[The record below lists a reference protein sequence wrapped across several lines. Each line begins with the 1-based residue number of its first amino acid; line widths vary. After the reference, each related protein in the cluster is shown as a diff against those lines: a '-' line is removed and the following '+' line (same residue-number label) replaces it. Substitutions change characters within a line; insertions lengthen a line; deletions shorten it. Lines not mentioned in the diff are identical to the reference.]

1 MLTTGIPQIV
11 AGIAV
16 FLVCGVLLFSGKVR
30 KRYWCLSCLVTAL
43 LVGSGIWCAND
54 FFDLGM
60 GTPKVFSPEN
70 WEKKKTEQELKNLEG
85 LKSDT
90 TAYVKKLDSSLES
103 IGNELSKLGDDIDA
117 KEKQI
122 DTTKQELSEAKE
134 TEKSQYES
142 MKLRIKYMY
151 EKGDSTY
158 VDLLM
163 EAGSLSEL
171 LSKAEYITKISSYD
185 RKKLDEYAATKEKIA
200 EKEKALEEHAE
211 LLTLQDE
218 TEAKQASVEK
228 LLAAK
233 QTELRNYETKI
244 ASAEGQISEYAKSI
258 EAQENQIKSIEA
270 EIKRK
275 EEEARKKAEEEKK
288 KAAAANKAAQTYKTV
303 SLGDISFTWPCPASG
318 RITSG
323 FGSRKS
329 PTKGASS
336 NHQGI
341 DISAPTGTS
350 IVAAAAGEVVIATYS
365 SSAGNYVMI
374 SHGGGVYT
382 VYMHASSL
390 LVSQGQSVKKG
401 QTIAKVGSTGYSTG
415 SHLHFGVRVNG
426 SYVNPTKYVS
436 P

>member
-1 MLTTGIPQIV
+1 MRR
-11 AGIAV
+11 
-16 FLVCGVLLFSGKVR
+16 SGKFLAAA
-30 KRYWCLSCLVTAL
+30 LSVALVLATPLSAQATKSGLSDAKSKKTAL
-43 LVGSGIWCAND
+43 EA
-54 FFDLGM
+54 
-60 GTPKVFSPEN
+60 
-70 WEKKKTEQELKNLEG
+70 EKKKTEQELKNLEG

-103 IGNELSKLGDDIDA
+103 IGNELSKLNDDIDA

-185 RKKLDEYAATKEKIA
+185 RQKFDEYAATKEKIA
-200 EKEKALEEHAE
+200 EKEKALEGEHAE

-341 DISAPTGTS
+341 DISADRNFHRRGCS
-350 IVAAAAGEVVIATYS
+350 G
-365 SSAGNYVMI
+365 
-374 SHGGGVYT
+374 
-382 VYMHASSL
+382 
-390 LVSQGQSVKKG
+390 
-401 QTIAKVGSTGYSTG
+401 
-415 SHLHFGVRVNG
+415 
-426 SYVNPTKYVS
+426 
-436 P
+436 

>member
-1 MLTTGIPQIV
+1 MAAAAAAAEI
-11 AGIAV
+11 
-16 FLVCGVLLFSGKVR
+16 CGKKDENMKKQGLKIRAALF
-30 KRYWCLSCLVTAL
+30 LVTAAL
-43 LVGSGIWCAND
+43 AS
-54 FFDLGM
+54 
-60 GTPKVFSPEN
+60 SPVLISVAAATKKDVSSAKDKKSALEQ
-70 WEKKKTEQELKNLEG
+70 EKKKTEEAIKSLQG
-85 LKSDT
+85 LKSNT
-90 TAYVKKLDSSLES
+90 ESYVKELDTKMNDLQSQVTKLENNISSKQKSIDETAVKLE
-103 IGNELSKLGDDIDA
+103 
-117 KEKQI
+117 
-122 DTTKQELSEAKE
+122 EAQK
-134 TEKSQYES
+134 TEKKQYAS
-142 MKLRIKYMY
+142 MKMRIKYMY

-163 EAGSLSEL
+163 ESGSLSEL

-185 RKKLDEYAATKEKIA
+185 RQKLDEYAATKEKIA
-200 EKEKALEEHAE
+200 EKEKSLESEHAE
-211 LLTLQDE
+211 LLMLQDE

-233 QTELRNYETKI
+233 QTELQNYETKI

-323 FGSRKS
+323 FGGRKS

>member
-1 MLTTGIPQIV
+1 MRKSGR
-11 AGIAV
+11 
-16 FLVCGVLLFSGKVR
+16 FLAAALSFALVLATPLSAQATKSG
-30 KRYWCLSCLVTAL
+30 LSDAKSKKTAL
-43 LVGSGIWCAND
+43 EA
-54 FFDLGM
+54 
-60 GTPKVFSPEN
+60 
-70 WEKKKTEQELKNLEG
+70 EKKKTEQELKNLEG

-163 EAGSLSEL
+163 ESGSLSEL

-185 RKKLDEYAATKEKIA
+185 RQKLDEYAATKEKIA
-200 EKEKALEEHAE
+200 EKEKSLESEHAE
-211 LLTLQDE
+211 LLMLQDE

-233 QTELRNYETKI
+233 QTELQNYETKI

-275 EEEARKKAEEEKK
+275 EQE
-288 KAAAANKAAQTYKTV
+288 AANKAAQTYKTV

-323 FGSRKS
+323 FGGRKS

>member
-1 MLTTGIPQIV
+1 MRK
-11 AGIAV
+11 
-16 FLVCGVLLFSGKVR
+16 SGKFLAAA
-30 KRYWCLSCLVTAL
+30 LSFALVLATPLSAQATKSGLSDAKNKKTAL
-43 LVGSGIWCAND
+43 EA
-54 FFDLGM
+54 
-60 GTPKVFSPEN
+60 
-70 WEKKKTEQELKNLEG
+70 EKKKTEQELKNLEG

-103 IGNELSKLGDDIDA
+103 IGNELSKLNDDIDA

-185 RKKLDEYAATKEKIA
+185 RQKLDEYAATKEKIA
-200 EKEKALEEHAE
+200 EKEKALEEEHAE
-211 LLTLQDE
+211 LLNLQNE

-233 QTELRNYETKI
+233 QTELQNYETKI

-258 EAQENQIKSIEA
+258 EVQENQIKSIEA

-323 FGSRKS
+323 FGGRKS

>member
-1 MLTTGIPQIV
+1 MRR
-11 AGIAV
+11 
-16 FLVCGVLLFSGKVR
+16 SGKFLAAA
-30 KRYWCLSCLVTAL
+30 LSFALVLATPLSAQATKSGLSDAKNKKTAL
-43 LVGSGIWCAND
+43 EA
-54 FFDLGM
+54 
-60 GTPKVFSPEN
+60 
-70 WEKKKTEQELKNLEG
+70 EKKKTEQELKNLEG

-103 IGNELSKLGDDIDA
+103 IGNELSKLNDDIDA

-185 RKKLDEYAATKEKIA
+185 RQKLDEYAATKEKIA
-200 EKEKALEEHAE
+200 EKEKALKEEHAE
-211 LLTLQDE
+211 LLNLQNE

-233 QTELRNYETKI
+233 QTELQNYETKI

-323 FGSRKS
+323 FGGRKS

>member
-1 MLTTGIPQIV
+1 MRR
-11 AGIAV
+11 
-16 FLVCGVLLFSGKVR
+16 SGKFLAAA
-30 KRYWCLSCLVTAL
+30 LSFALVLATPLSAQATKSGLSDAKSKKTAL
-43 LVGSGIWCAND
+43 EA
-54 FFDLGM
+54 
-60 GTPKVFSPEN
+60 
-70 WEKKKTEQELKNLEG
+70 EKKKTEQELKNLEG

-103 IGNELSKLGDDIDA
+103 IGNELSKLNDDINA

-185 RKKLDEYAATKEKIA
+185 RQKLDEYAATKEKIA
-200 EKEKALEEHAE
+200 EKEKALEGEHAE

-233 QTELRNYETKI
+233 QTELQNYETKI
-244 ASAEGQISEYAKSI
+244 ASAEGQISEYAKAI

>member
-1 MLTTGIPQIV
+1 MRR
-11 AGIAV
+11 
-16 FLVCGVLLFSGKVR
+16 SGKFLAAA
-30 KRYWCLSCLVTAL
+30 LSFALVLATPLSAQATKSGLSDAKSKKTAL
-43 LVGSGIWCAND
+43 EA
-54 FFDLGM
+54 
-60 GTPKVFSPEN
+60 
-70 WEKKKTEQELKNLEG
+70 EKKKTEQELKNLEG

-103 IGNELSKLGDDIDA
+103 IGNELSKLNDDIDA

-122 DTTKQELSEAKE
+122 NTTKQELSEAKE

-185 RKKLDEYAATKEKIA
+185 RQKLDEYAATKEKIA
-200 EKEKALEEHAE
+200 EKEKALEGEHAE

-233 QTELRNYETKI
+233 QTELQNYETKI
-244 ASAEGQISEYAKSI
+244 ASAEGQISEYAKAI

-288 KAAAANKAAQTYKTV
+288 KAAAANEAAQTYKTV

>member
-1 MLTTGIPQIV
+1 MRR
-11 AGIAV
+11 
-16 FLVCGVLLFSGKVR
+16 SGKFLAAA
-30 KRYWCLSCLVTAL
+30 LSFALVLATPLSAQATKSGLSDAKNKKTAL
-43 LVGSGIWCAND
+43 EA
-54 FFDLGM
+54 
-60 GTPKVFSPEN
+60 
-70 WEKKKTEQELKNLEG
+70 EKKKTEQELKNLEG

-103 IGNELSKLGDDIDA
+103 IGNELSKLNDDIDA

-185 RKKLDEYAATKEKIA
+185 RQKLDEYAATKEKIA
-200 EKEKALEEHAE
+200 EKEKALEEEHAE
-211 LLTLQDE
+211 LLNLQNE

-233 QTELRNYETKI
+233 QTELQNYETKI

>member
-1 MLTTGIPQIV
+1 MRR
-11 AGIAV
+11 
-16 FLVCGVLLFSGKVR
+16 SGKFLAAALSVALVLATPLSAQATKSGLSDAKR
-30 KRYWCLSCLVTAL
+30 KKTAL
-43 LVGSGIWCAND
+43 EA
-54 FFDLGM
+54 
-60 GTPKVFSPEN
+60 
-70 WEKKKTEQELKNLEG
+70 EKKKTEQELKNLEG

-103 IGNELSKLGDDIDA
+103 IGNELSKLNDDIDA

-185 RKKLDEYAATKEKIA
+185 RQKFDEYAATKEKIA
-200 EKEKALEEHAE
+200 EKEKALEGEHAE

>member
-1 MLTTGIPQIV
+1 MRR
-11 AGIAV
+11 
-16 FLVCGVLLFSGKVR
+16 SGKFLAAA
-30 KRYWCLSCLVTAL
+30 LSFALVLATPLSAQATKSGLSDAKSKKTAL
-43 LVGSGIWCAND
+43 EA
-54 FFDLGM
+54 
-60 GTPKVFSPEN
+60 
-70 WEKKKTEQELKNLEG
+70 EKKKTEQELKNLEG

-90 TAYVKKLDSSLES
+90 TAYVKKLDFSLES
-103 IGNELSKLGDDIDA
+103 IGNEIDA

-185 RKKLDEYAATKEKIA
+185 RQKLDEYAATKEKIA
-200 EKEKALEEHAE
+200 EKEKALEGEHAE

-233 QTELRNYETKI
+233 QTELQNYETKI
-244 ASAEGQISEYAKSI
+244 ASAECQISEYAKAI

-270 EIKRK
+270 EIKRN

>member
-1 MLTTGIPQIV
+1 MRR
-11 AGIAV
+11 
-16 FLVCGVLLFSGKVR
+16 SGKFLAAA
-30 KRYWCLSCLVTAL
+30 LSFALVLATPLSAQATKSGLSDAKNKKTAL
-43 LVGSGIWCAND
+43 EA
-54 FFDLGM
+54 
-60 GTPKVFSPEN
+60 
-70 WEKKKTEQELKNLEG
+70 EKKKTEQELKNLEG

-103 IGNELSKLGDDIDA
+103 IGNELSKLNDDIDA

-185 RKKLDEYAATKEKIA
+185 RQKLDEYAATKEKIA
-200 EKEKALEEHAE
+200 EKEKALEEEHAE
-211 LLTLQDE
+211 LLNLQNE
-218 TEAKQASVEK
+218 TEAKRASVEK

-233 QTELRNYETKI
+233 QTELQNYETKI

-323 FGSRKS
+323 FGGRKS

>member
-1 MLTTGIPQIV
+1 MRR
-11 AGIAV
+11 
-16 FLVCGVLLFSGKVR
+16 SGKFLAAA
-30 KRYWCLSCLVTAL
+30 LSFALVLATPLSAQATKSGLSDAKNKKTAL
-43 LVGSGIWCAND
+43 EA
-54 FFDLGM
+54 
-60 GTPKVFSPEN
+60 
-70 WEKKKTEQELKNLEG
+70 EKKKTEQELKNLEG

-103 IGNELSKLGDDIDA
+103 IGNELSKLNDDIDA

-185 RKKLDEYAATKEKIA
+185 RQKLDEYAATKEKIA
-200 EKEKALEEHAE
+200 EKEKALEEEHAE
-211 LLTLQDE
+211 LLNLQNE

-233 QTELRNYETKI
+233 QTELQNYETKI
-244 ASAEGQISEYAKSI
+244 AYKILDFPDLSVLHP
-258 EAQENQIKSIEA
+258 AQENQIKSIEA

-323 FGSRKS
+323 FGGRKS

-390 LVSQGQSVKKG
+390 LD
-401 QTIAKVGSTGYSTG
+401 II
-415 SHLHFGVRVNG
+415 RE
-426 SYVNPTKYVS
+426 
-436 P
+436 